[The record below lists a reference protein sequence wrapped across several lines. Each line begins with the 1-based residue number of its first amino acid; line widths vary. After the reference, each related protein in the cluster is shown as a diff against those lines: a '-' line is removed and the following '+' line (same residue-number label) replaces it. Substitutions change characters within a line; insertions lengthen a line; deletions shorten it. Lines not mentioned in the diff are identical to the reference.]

1 MINFRLPWALTAS
14 IHLSKLLHKRRD
26 SHVSVPATLTLA
38 LVLRLVLE
46 AEYAGGLTSEDQS
59 DQETADD
66 YCIHDD
72 NCNRRQPDGY
82 VTS

>member
-1 MINFRLPWALTAS
+1 MINFRLPWALTVS
-14 IHLSKLLHKRRD
+14 IHLSKLLHKRHD
-26 SHVSVPATLTLA
+26 SHDSVPATLTLA

-66 YCIHDD
+66 YCIHDG
-72 NCNRRQPDGY
+72 NCNRDNPV